1 MPRMRILL
9 IDDDAL
15 LTRSY
20 VRMLAGAEVVVCRA
34 AAEARAALEH
44 ALEFDIVL
52 CDVDLGGASG
62 VDLCDA
68 LEADVASRVVFISG
82 GLKSA
87 RDERRIEELCA
98 RVLFKPF
105 TRDDVEQEIERIHRS
120 AA

>member
-44 ALEFDIVL
+44 AL
-52 CDVDLGGASG
+52 
-62 VDLCDA
+62 A
-68 LEADVASRVVFISG
+68 LAEAKGHA
-82 GLKSA
+82 LAAEQA
-87 RDERRIEELCA
+87 RGEL
-98 RVLFKPF
+98 
-105 TRDDVEQEIERIHRS
+105 
-120 AA
+120 AAV